1 MTRHV
6 CLRWRVLR
14 PVQGADRVAYALFA
28 SDEVWLPLRDAGMLS
43 DQIVMAVVMYVAVW
57 LPS

>member
-1 MTRHV
+1 
-6 CLRWRVLR
+6 LR